1 VSTSTTQEGAPSGVP
16 EGTLYTFGGDEWIV
30 CQLAEAMSVQVN
42 VRAQAITR
50 RLAELAL
57 DGVVDI
63 CPANAAYM
71 IRIDPDVIHPRD
83 MVARL
88 QELEE
93 EVGDAADV
101 RLDTRIIDIPV
112 LFQDEWTHETLMRFR
127 DRHQTPEKTDI
138 EFAAERNGFPSTDAF
153 IQAMCGAPFIVSMT
167 GFVPDLAWD
176 YQLVPEDRQIE
187 VPKYLRPRTDTPEL
201 AFSWGGAFAAI
212 YPVRG
217 AGGYQLLGMC
227 PVPVIDPSQTLP
239 DFREDPFLHRAGDL
253 HRYRAIDHEEFDTIR
268 AQVGEKTY
276 EYTMREVE
284 FVPGEYF
291 ADPEGTAAALME
303 LPA

>member
-1 VSTSTTQEGAPSGVP
+1 MTSQDGPPAPGP
-16 EGTLYTFGGDEWIV
+16 DGTLYTFGGDEWIV
-30 CQLAEAMSVQVN
+30 CQLDEAMSVQVN

-50 RLAELAL
+50 RLAELDL

-63 CPANAAYM
+63 CPGNAAYM
-71 IRIDPDVIHPRD
+71 IRIDPDVLHPRD
-83 MVARL
+83 AMAQL
-88 QELEE
+88 KQLEQ

-101 RLDTRIIDIPV
+101 RLQTRIIDIPV

-127 DRHQTPEKTDI
+127 DRHQTPERTDI
-138 EFAAERNGFPSTDAF
+138 EFAAERNGFASADAF
-153 IQAMCGAPFIVSMT
+153 IAAMCGAPFSGSMT

-227 PVPVIDPSQTLP
+227 PVPVIDPTQTLP
-239 DFREDPFLHRAGDL
+239 DFREFPFLHRAGDL
-253 HRYRAIDHEEFDTIR
+253 HRYRPIEREEYDAIR
-268 AQVGEKTY
+268 AQVGERTY
-276 EYTMREVE
+276 EYAMREVE
-284 FVPGEYF
+284 FVPGAYF
-291 ADPEGTAAALME
+291 EDPEGTAAALME
-303 LPA
+303 LAT

>member
-1 VSTSTTQEGAPSGVP
+1 VSS
-16 EGTLYTFGGDEWIV
+16 LYTYGGDEWIV
-30 CQLAEAMSVQVN
+30 CQLDEAMSVGVN
-42 VRAQAITR
+42 ARAQAITR
-50 RLAELAL
+50 RLAELEL

-83 MVARL
+83 MTERL
-88 QELEE
+88 QELEA

-101 RLDTRIIDIPV
+101 RLQTRLIEIPV

-138 EFAAERNGFPSTDAF
+138 EFAAERNGFGSAEEF
-153 IQAMCGAPFIVSMT
+153 IAAMCGAPFIVSMT

-176 YQLVPEDRQIE
+176 YQLVPQERQIE

-227 PVPVIDPSQTLP
+227 PVPVIDTSQTLP

-253 HRYRAIDHEEFDTIR
+253 HTYRAIDREEFDAIR
-268 AQVGEKTY
+268 AQVAERTY
-276 EYTMREVE
+276 EYRMEQTE
-284 FVPGEYF
+284 FVPGDYF
-291 ADPEGTAAALME
+291 ADPEGTAAKIME
-303 LPA
+303 LAA